1 MIRRALLS
9 DLDALTTMGRRFFA
23 ATEYSDI
30 VQFDESSFQNTAKH
44 LMTGDAV
51 CLVAEVDGQ
60 VVGAA
65 GALAYPFYFN
75 TGHKTGQEVFWW
87 LNPEHRGGQ
96 LGIQLF
102 AALEAWA
109 TAQGC
114 QSFTMI
120 ALDAVDADRVGRIY
134 KRCGYRASEHSY
146 IKELK

>member
-1 MIRRALLS
+1 MIRLAQAVDLGALL
-9 DLDALTTMGRRFFA
+9 AMGRAFFA
-23 ATEYSDI
+23 ATGYSDI
-30 VQFDESSFQNTAKH
+30 AQFDDASFAKTVEH

-51 CLVAEVDGQ
+51 CLVAEVDGR

-75 TGHKTGQEVFWW
+75 AAHKTGQEVFWW

-96 LGIQLF
+96 LGIHLF
-102 AALEAWA
+102 AALESWA
-109 TAQGC
+109 KDQGC

-134 KRCGYRASEHSY
+134 RRCGYRPSEHSY

>member
-9 DLDALTTMGRRFFA
+9 DMNALTSMGRQFFA
-23 ATEYSDI
+23 ATGYGDI
-30 VQFDESSFQNTAKH
+30 AQFDDASFQATAAH

-51 CLVAEVDGQ
+51 CLVAEIDGK

-75 TGHKTGQEVFWW
+75 ASHKTGQEVFWW

-109 TAQGC
+109 KSQGC
-114 QSFTMI
+114 QTFTMI
-120 ALDAVDADRVGRIY
+120 ALDAVDAERVGRIY